1 MHLHHRLEQT
11 CTTRECV
18 YIASQILEHI
28 DTEVDPC
35 DDFYKFSCNNF
46 VRSNAVPEDYNT
58 KNLLQ
63 QMQEAMFVEL
73 RYILEDEIEDD
84 EVDEVK
90 QIKRLYRS
98 CLNETADVGVG
109 VGGGEEFAVSPSVE
123 ALYELI
129 INLTGH
135 QWPILTSVNETLT
148 EHEPMVLEERLALM
162 YLHKVQPFFQVIVN
176 LNRSSAAYSLHVSI
190 TRSRFI

>member
-1 MHLHHRLEQT
+1 M
-11 CTTRECV
+11 
-18 YIASQILEHI
+18 
-28 DTEVDPC
+28 
-35 DDFYKFSCNNF
+35 
-46 VRSNAVPEDYNT
+46 RSNAVPEDYNT

-73 RYILEDEIEDD
+73 RHILGESIVNEDKE
-84 EVDEVK
+84 EVK
-90 QIKRLYRS
+90 QIKKLYSS
-98 CLNETADVGVG
+98 CLNETAGI
-109 VGGGEEFAVSPSVE
+109 GGIIADEFGASPSVE

-148 EHEPMVLEERLALM
+148 EHEPMVLEQRLALM

-176 LNRSSAAYSLHVSI
+176 LNRSSSSYSLHVSYLVF
-190 TRSRFI
+190 RFH